1 MSLSYTR
8 CNPCFAPIDT
18 QNLKKMCLGNVVIL
32 IEIEMII
39 DNFNEVSQECFQP

>member
-1 MSLSYTR
+1 MFCTYR
-8 CNPCFAPIDT
+8 YAEF
-18 QNLKKMCLGNVVIL
+18 KKMCLGNVVIL